1 MHYTLRKQPPH
12 REFGERASAVTCA
25 YDLEGNLTF
34 LSEEGERLSGYNRE
48 EACRMNIAELLDP
61 EIAGQVREQIIRDM
75 QERMGTVYEIDIIA
89 KDGRRIPLEV
99 STRVVLLDGEPIEVQ
114 GIAVPSVIRNP
125 SLSFAGLR
133 CLDEDLFF
141 GSLPAVSDIIV
152 RIS

>member
-1 MHYTLRKQPPH
+1 MHEPSGNQTPD
-12 REFGERASAVTCA
+12 RECRGSDVTYAC
-25 YDLEGNLTF
+25 DLSGSLTF

-61 EIAGQVREQIIRDM
+61 EIAGQVRKQIIRDM

-89 KDGRRIPLEV
+89 KDGRRVPLEV

-133 CLDEDLFF
+133 CLDEDFFF